1 MNQYSKIAKIF
12 NIATI
17 SIHFKAWNNIMTWLD
32 FQNRFQNIRD
42 NKAFDELFV
51 IAVIIF
57 SSLMIGIRTYDL
69 HPTFEVVLVA
79 LDYAVTLFFVL
90 EISIRMAAEDRF
102 RDFFKKGWNIFDFVI
117 VVVSLI
123 PLDDSQ
129 YALIARMLRLFRVM
143 RLISFIPELR
153 VLVSALITALPRM
166 GYVALLMFIIFYIYA
181 VIGNLLFSNINPQL
195 WGDLGISLLT
205 LFRVATFEDW
215 TDVMYEAMTVYGL
228 SWIYFIS
235 FIFFSAFVFLNMMIG
250 IVVDVL
256 DEEHKKME
264 AEKLGEEVEEQHQFE
279 TRVET
284 EISELHKKLDLLIAQ
299 KESAKT

>member
-1 MNQYSKIAKIF
+1 MSTERSQ
-12 NIATI
+12 ATG
-17 SIHFKAWNNIMTWLD
+17 WLI
-32 FQNRFQNIRD
+32 FQNRFQQIRD
-42 NKAFDELFV
+42 NKAFELFV
-51 IAVIIF
+51 ISVIVF
-57 SSLMIGIRTYDL
+57 SSLMIGIRTYEL
-69 HPTFEVVLVA
+69 PGLAETILIS
-79 LDYAVTLFFVL
+79 LDYAVTLFFVM
-90 EISIRMAAEDRF
+90 EITIRMAAEERF
-102 RDFFKKGWNIFDFVI
+102 RDFFKKGWNIFDFII

-123 PLDDSQ
+123 PMDDSQ

-153 VLVSALITALPRM
+153 VLVSALITSLPRM

-181 VIGNLLFSNINPQL
+181 VIGNLLYANLNPVL

-215 TDVMYEAMTVYGL
+215 TDVMYEAMTLYGL
-228 SWIYFIS
+228 SWIYFVT

-264 AEKLGEEVEEQHQFE
+264 AEKLGDEIDKQQQFE
-279 TRVET
+279 DDLTNQVAD
-284 EISELHKKLDLLIAQ
+284 LHRKIDALL
-299 KESAKT
+299 AKQSSS

>member
-1 MNQYSKIAKIF
+1 MSW
-12 NIATI
+12 TE
-17 SIHFKAWNNIMTWLD
+17 
-32 FQNRFQNIRD
+32 FQLGFQRIRD
-42 NKAFDELFV
+42 NKAFELFV
-51 IAVIIF
+51 IMVIIF

-69 HPTFEVVLVA
+69 NPTFETVLIA
-79 LDYAVTLFFVL
+79 LDYGVTLFFVI
-90 EISIRMAAEDRF
+90 EIVIRMAAEDRF
-102 RDFFKKGWNIFDFVI
+102 RDFFKKGWNVFDFII

-123 PLDDSQ
+123 PLDDAQ

-153 VLVSALITALPRM
+153 VLVSALITAMPRM
-166 GYVALLMFIIFYIYA
+166 GYVALLMFIIFYLYA
-181 VIGNLLFSNINPQL
+181 VIGNLLFSHINPTL

-215 TDVMYEAMTVYGL
+215 TDVMYETMAVYTL
-228 SWIYFIS
+228 SWMYYIS

-264 AEKLGEEVEEQHQFE
+264 AEKLGESLQEHEQFE
-279 TRVET
+279 VRIES
-284 EISELHKKLDLLIAQ
+284 EIADLHKKLDLLLAQ
-299 KESAKT
+299 KESMKN

>member
-1 MNQYSKIAKIF
+1 
-12 NIATI
+12 
-17 SIHFKAWNNIMTWLD
+17 MTWNE
-32 FQNRFQNIRD
+32 FQLRFQKIRD
-42 NKAFDELFV
+42 NKAFELFV

-57 SSLMIGIRTYDL
+57 SSLMIGIRTYNL
-69 HPTFEVVLVA
+69 HPTFETVLFG
-79 LDYAVTLFFVL
+79 LDYAVTLFFVI
-90 EISIRMAAEDRF
+90 EIAIRMAAEDRL
-102 RDFFKKGWNIFDFVI
+102 RDFFKKGWNVFDFII

-153 VLVSALITALPRM
+153 VLVSALISALPRM
-166 GYVALLMFIIFYIYA
+166 GYVALLMFIIFYLYA
-181 VIGNLLFSNINPQL
+181 VIGNMLFASLNPVL
-195 WGDLGISLLT
+195 WGDLGLSLLT

-215 TDVMYEAMTVYGL
+215 TDVMYEAMTLYGL

-250 IVVDVL
+250 IVVEVL

-264 AEKLGEEVEEQHQFE
+264 AQGQDDCEAGKLVTQSAHEQKMQA
-279 TRVET
+279 
-284 EISELHKKLDLLIAQ
+284 EIESLHAKLDALLAQ
-299 KESAKT
+299 QTKS

>member
-1 MNQYSKIAKIF
+1 MNGAAMNMS
-12 NIATI
+12 
-17 SIHFKAWNNIMTWLD
+17 AWQK
-32 FQNRFQNIRD
+32 FQNRFKAIRD
-42 NKAFDELFV
+42 NKVFELFV
-51 IAVIIF
+51 IGVIIF
-57 SSLMIGIRTYDL
+57 SSLMIGVRTYPL
-69 HPTFEVVLVA
+69 PSMAETILWG
-79 LDYAVTLFFVL
+79 LDYAVTLFFVI
-90 EISIRMAAEDRF
+90 EISIRMAAEERL

-123 PLDDSQ
+123 PLDDSE

-153 VLVSALITALPRM
+153 VLVSALITSLPRM
-166 GYVALLMFIIFYIYA
+166 GYVALLMFIIFYLYA
-181 VIGNLLFSNINPQL
+181 VIGNLMFSTINPVL

-215 TDVMYEAMTVYGL
+215 TDVMYETMTVYKL
-228 SWIYFIS
+228 SWMYFIS

-264 AEKLGEEVEEQHQFE
+264 LEKTGEQQQEQQAFE
-279 TRVET
+279 ADLKAQVD
-284 EISELHKKLDLLIAQ
+284 ELNRKLDLLLVNQ
-299 KESAKT
+299 KP

>member
-1 MNQYSKIAKIF
+1 
-12 NIATI
+12 
-17 SIHFKAWNNIMTWLD
+17 MTWTE
-32 FQNRFQNIRD
+32 FQHRFQTIRD
-42 NKAFDELFV
+42 NKLFEVFV

-57 SSLMIGIRTYDL
+57 SSLMIGIRTYEL
-69 HPTFEVVLVA
+69 NPTFETILVT
-79 LDYAVTLFFVL
+79 LDYAVTLFFVI
-90 EISIRMAAEDRF
+90 EISIRMAAEDRL

-166 GYVALLMFIIFYIYA
+166 GYVALLMFIIFYLYA
-181 VIGNLLFSNINPQL
+181 VIGNLLFSHINPTL

-215 TDVMYEAMTVYGL
+215 TDVMYETMAVYTL
-228 SWIYFIS
+228 SWMYYIS

-264 AEKLGEEVEEQHQFE
+264 AEKMGISLEEHQGFE
-279 TRVET
+279 ARMQ
-284 EISELHKKLDLLIAQ
+284 SEMDALHEKLDKLLQ
-299 KESAKT
+299 QQQSLNK

>member
-1 MNQYSKIAKIF
+1 MNMS
-12 NIATI
+12 
-17 SIHFKAWNNIMTWLD
+17 AWQK
-32 FQNRFQNIRD
+32 FQNRFKAIRD
-42 NKAFDELFV
+42 NKVFELFV
-51 IAVIIF
+51 IGVIIF
-57 SSLMIGIRTYDL
+57 SSLMIGVRTYPL
-69 HPTFEVVLVA
+69 PSMAETILWG
-79 LDYAVTLFFVL
+79 LDYAVTLFFVI
-90 EISIRMAAEDRF
+90 EISIRMAAEERL

-123 PLDDSQ
+123 PLDDSE

-153 VLVSALITALPRM
+153 VLVSALITSLPRM
-166 GYVALLMFIIFYIYA
+166 GYVALLMFIIFYLYA
-181 VIGNLLFSNINPQL
+181 VIGNLMFSTINPVL

-215 TDVMYEAMTVYGL
+215 TDVMYETMTVYKL
-228 SWIYFIS
+228 SWMYFIS

-264 AEKLGEEVEEQHQFE
+264 LEKTGEQQQEQQAFE
-279 TRVET
+279 ADLKAQVD
-284 EISELHKKLDLLIAQ
+284 ELNRKLDLLLVNQ
-299 KESAKT
+299 KP